1 MNQINLDMP
10 RGTIVA
16 QVVVAA
22 LAAVGLISL
31 VPPAGGR
38 EQAMIVVPILT
49 ALLAVA
55 LVLRTRASI
64 RRARKE
70 AGSATATDPLTGVA
84 TVATGEQVLDMEFSA
99 AQRER
104 GRPLSVVLIRLEQL
118 SEYRAR
124 HGQVVT
130 DKLLREAGRILDS
143 HRRGMHLT
151 ARYAGDPGTFLSVLS
166 GVERDGAAVYA
177 TRVRRDLLRIQGVP
191 RPVGI
196 SVGIAAYD
204 MSMKSPQQL
213 LRRAAFA
220 LKKGTA
226 AGGKVVVV
234 QAAPAA

>member
-10 RGTIVA
+10 RGTIAA

-22 LAAVGLISL
+22 LAAVGMISL

-118 SEYRAR
+118 SEYRTK

-204 MSMKSPQQL
+204 MSMKSAQQL

-220 LKKGTA
+220 LKKGAA